1 MLSGCEVLIL
11 FLQPDYAAVR
21 KSCNMWRVYRDVEDS
36 WDTVT
41 DIINFYAQNKE
52 WFSNYTGPGGWAD
65 PDMASIF
72 LFSKNM

>member
-1 MLSGCEVLIL
+1 
-11 FLQPDYAAVR
+11 
-21 KSCNMWRVYRDVEDS
+21 MWRVYRDVEDS